1 MVKGSP
7 TVSCTVEKVQVGGMG
22 VLVGVNVGVR
32 VAVAVAVGVGMAVGV
47 AVSVAVLVAVAVGR
61 GVGVAV
67 AVGGSVAVGV
77 GARTVNVSGV
87 AVAITTPVLST
98 SCTLRAYCP
107 ARLTERGKTH
117 RPLAATLPS
126 LTTWSPSKRRTVA
139 PGSPWPVSWLSWRAA
154 RPLRRIS
161 RSAWGGTAVLVGV
174 DSGLTMI

>member
-1 MVKGSP
+1 MPGPANCSVVLKAPVAAMGKVVKNSPPTSNCTCVLGSPRPVMVKGSP

-61 GVGVAV
+61 GGGGV
-67 AVGGSVAVGV
+67 
-77 GARTVNVSGV
+77 
-87 AVAITTPVLST
+87 
-98 SCTLRAYCP
+98 
-107 ARLTERGKTH
+107 
-117 RPLAATLPS
+117 
-126 LTTWSPSKRRTVA
+126 
-139 PGSPWPVSWLSWRAA
+139 WLSWRAA